1 MTVWE
6 QAFEVD
12 RVIRLVTFL
21 PWVQISD
28 KKKLK
33 RGRACL
39 EPQFE
44 GVQTILEGKH
54 RATPC
59 LSAAQEGGSTGRENK
74 RKVGL

>member
-54 RATPC
+54 RA
-59 LSAAQEGGSTGRENK
+59 AQEGGSTGRENK